1 MGILKI
7 KFSARNL
14 PRMDVFSKSDPY
26 LCVLMESSG
35 GNFQV
40 VAKTDWIKDNE
51 DPDWEETLEIE
62 DDCIYQNNKDLELRI
77 EVIF

>member
-1 MGILKI
+1 
-7 KFSARNL
+7 
-14 PRMDVFSKSDPY
+14 
-26 LCVLMESSG
+26 MESSG

-77 EVIF
+77 EVIFWNIY